1 MNKRLLWLLPFCLL
15 LTGCATTKRVSDIET
30 RLGALE
36 NRGIPEGKSGLSESA
51 IVTTGMQQEKA
62 IPEIPG
68 KKDIQNAL
76 KNAGYY
82 NGIVDGRIGS
92 KTKIAV
98 EEFQKANNLKADG
111 KVGKKTWNKL
121 KEYLR

>member
-1 MNKRLLWLLPFCLL
+1 MNKRLLLLLPFCLL
-15 LTGCATTKRVSDIET
+15 LAGCATTKRVSDLET

-36 NRGIPEGKSGLSESA
+36 NRVAPDMKSESA
-51 IVTTGMQQEKA
+51 VVTTGMQQEKYV
-62 IPEIPG
+62 PETPS

-82 NGIVDGRIGS
+82 NGAVDGKIGS
-92 KTKIAV
+92 KTRSAI
-98 EEFQKANNLKADG
+98 EEFQRANDLKADG

-121 KEYLR
+121 KDYLR

>member
-1 MNKRLLWLLPFCLL
+1 MNKRLLLLLPFCLL
-15 LTGCATTKRVSDIET
+15 LAGCATTKRVTDLET
-30 RLGALE
+30 RIGALE
-36 NRGIPEGKSGLSESA
+36 NSVSPDMKSESA
-51 IVTTGMQQEKA
+51 VVTTGMQQERYV
-62 IPEIPG
+62 PETPG

-82 NGIVDGRIGS
+82 DGAVDGKIGS
-92 KTKIAV
+92 KTRSAI
-98 EEFQKANNLKADG
+98 EEFQRANDLKADG